1 MSAATASAATITKIL
16 SRDDM
21 RCEISMA
28 ATRPVNRELG
38 VVFDDVM
45 IVL

>member
-28 ATRPVNRELG
+28 ATRPVNREHG
-38 VVFDDVM
+38 AVFGDVM